1 MRPLQE
7 IKRREKKFYKLF
19 IRIIVH
25 VSFLH
30 KTFSLS
36 LSRSFALLAL
46 KHYLHAALKERFSTL
61 SLSLSVSLILTRVAS
76 RKEEDIEPF
85 SRLSLSAFPTFHRS
99 AYKTRSPRER

>member
-61 SLSLSVSLILTRVAS
+61 SLSVSLILTRVAS